1 LKIYYQSN
9 SPVKYLSGE
18 AFGHNKNLHE
28 KSNKTEVRFDCTCL
42 NYFYLPRA
50 LLLVNAFS
58 FKIKKEISELI
69 SGQLDIMIYVTDF
82 FPGVD
87 YLP

>member
-1 LKIYYQSN
+1 MKIYYQLN
-9 SPVKYLSGE
+9 SPFKYWAGE
-18 AFGHNKNLHE
+18 AFGHNQNLHE

-42 NYFYLPRA
+42 NYFHWHRA
-50 LLLVNAFS
+50 LLLVNAFA
-58 FKIKKEISELI
+58 FKTKRRNSDLI
-69 SGQLDIMIYVTDF
+69 FVRLDIMIYVTDF